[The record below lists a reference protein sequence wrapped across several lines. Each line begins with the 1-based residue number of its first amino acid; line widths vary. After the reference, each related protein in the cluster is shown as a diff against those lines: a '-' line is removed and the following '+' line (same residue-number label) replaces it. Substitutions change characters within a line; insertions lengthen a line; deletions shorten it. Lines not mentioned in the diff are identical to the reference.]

1 MIKKHSTLTVIFAV
15 LFVILLAAAIIL
27 WPTIFGGDGDNT
39 ITINAVEGEHILIG
53 SADIAVRDI
62 LSGNVSDEIKSL
74 VSLKDDGT
82 LSAPRYTRQLIFEK
96 VDRENIQALEV
107 SNEHGSYKI
116 FRNAADN
123 FELEGFPGL
132 IFDDMVFSYLVVAA
146 GHTEVQLKM
155 TDDATEADY
164 AEYGLDKPIAH
175 WTITTISGDRHTVYI
190 GSNLLTDGG
199 YYVQYEGRDSIYI
212 LNNTMQYALL
222 QPAETLI
229 TPLLTAG
236 MTQNDYFYAENF
248 MIFHGEDLFIRL
260 TNKTPEEMSNPE
272 AIVEPKMTFPS
283 GYEPNTELYYGTLY
297 NFASMVGTETVKIG
311 TDEEILKQYG
321 LYEPAYTVAYN
332 FNDYSFFVFVSE
344 KQEDGTYYA
353 TSNLYNFQLIAKVGS
368 DMLGFLDER
377 FFTWISDYP
386 FQPNIKEVDTI
397 QILSPDG
404 TTDVHFKLHHGIDSD
419 TNPTLEADI
428 VSADGR
434 RGFINNDY
442 ISNFRQFYK
451 TLLSIQLHEETTPL
465 TEEQI
470 TDIVK
475 DDNLL
480 LTFSYKLLTG
490 EEVEY
495 KFYQYSTR
503 RALVTING
511 VGEFYVYVDMSDK
524 IISDTEKVL
533 VGLDIDSYGKK

>member
-1 MIKKHSTLTVIFAV
+1 MKIKQQKITAIVLGILFVALVIVYFTVIAPMISGEEAETEP
-15 LFVILLAAAIIL
+15 LE
-27 WPTIFGGDGDNT
+27 T
-39 ITINAVEGEHILIG
+39 VEGEVISSNNRYLMFPK
-53 SADIAVRDI
+53 VER
-62 LSGNVSDEIKSL
+62 SG
-74 VSLKDDGT
+74 
-82 LSAPRYTRQLIFEK
+82 
-96 VDRENIQALEV
+96 IQAIEV
-107 SNEHGSYKI
+107 HNEHGSFTFY
-116 FRNAADN
+116 RDASDN
-123 FELEGFPGL
+123 FQLSGFEGMTYNQELFAS
-132 IFDDMVFSYLVVAA
+132 FVVTA
-146 GHTEVQLKM
+146 GNTLAMMKV
-155 TDDATEADY
+155 TDNATPEQM
-164 AEYGLDKPIAH
+164 AEYGLDDPQAYWIL
-175 WTITTISGDRHTVYI
+175 TTTTGETHQVNIGDILVTE
-190 GSNLLTDGG
+190 GG
-199 YYVQYEGRDSIYI
+199 YYCSYEGRDSVYI
-212 LNNTMQYALL
+212 LSTTLASTML
-222 QPAETLI
+222 QPVEKLI
-229 TPLLTAG
+229 MPLLTAG
-236 MTQNDYFYAENF
+236 MSQNDYFYAENF